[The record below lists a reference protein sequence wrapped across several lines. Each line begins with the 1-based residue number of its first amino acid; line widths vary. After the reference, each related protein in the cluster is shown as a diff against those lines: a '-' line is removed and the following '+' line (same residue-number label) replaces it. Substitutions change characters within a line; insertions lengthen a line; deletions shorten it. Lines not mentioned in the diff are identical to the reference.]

1 MSFDQYNNRGLNMC
15 TNSGLL
21 TATGAVTTYDTTVII
36 TYAID
41 GKVATRA
48 AITAGV
54 TPTLDI
60 NTGLAFPI
68 LVGGGSVANTP
79 GNGAVAVWGLTSG
92 GTVVVAMGPSTPLD
106 VAGNFPYAPQFP
118 AIPDTMTP
126 FAYQVLKAGATAS
139 ATAIRFG
146 TSLWNATG
154 FTNVIQNVLTL
165 PSRPQVS

>member
-1 MSFDQYNNRGLNMC
+1 MGFDNLDNRGMNLC
-15 TNSGLL
+15 TTSGLL
-21 TATGAVTTYDTTVII
+21 TATGAVTTHDTTVTIV
-36 TYAID
+36 YAID
-41 GKVATRA
+41 GKAATKT
-48 AITAGV
+48 AITTGA

-68 LVGGGSVANTP
+68 LVGGGSVINTP

-106 VAGNFPYAPQFP
+106 MAGTFPYAPQFP
-118 AIPDTMTP
+118 PIPDTMTP

-146 TSLWNATG
+146 TSNWNATG
-154 FTNVIQNVLTL
+154 FTNVIQNVLVL
-165 PSRPQVS
+165 PSRSQAS